1 MVEAE
6 KAAQIEKECR
16 QVEDE
21 RNAIEGEVKL
31 AGQKLE
37 DTQKKLKEAAAEIKV
52 EKLKGA
58 AADTGT
64 ALLKAGTTVIDATAS
79 LFNSGKVKRQ
89 EQEIAE
95 LKRENYEL
103 EMKSQNLQSNLRTA
117 NVQNERE
124 REATRRAVRT
134 GEERLKPITNLF
146 PCMENAKENIE
157 ELREMGVGDNDI
169 RLLLTGKEITYSG
182 FLYDRERR
190 KKHQVNEV
198 KINIAKSKAGNT
210 TIWLNKIHFKEFF
223 KQLWQKVQKA
233 LGIDKGMGFHR

>member
-1 MVEAE
+1 M
-6 KAAQIEKECR
+6 KQ
-16 QVEDE
+16 
-21 RNAIEGEVKL
+21 

-117 NVQNERE
+117 NAQNERE

-157 ELREMGVGDNDI
+157 ELREMGVARQRYPAPAHRKRDNLFRI
-169 RLLLTGKEITYSG
+169 PVRPRTQKKAPGQE
-182 FLYDRERR
+182 RED
-190 KKHQVNEV
+190 KHC
-198 KINIAKSKAGNT
+198 
-210 TIWLNKIHFKEFF
+210 
-223 KQLWQKVQKA
+223 
-233 LGIDKGMGFHR
+233 